1 MDDVI
6 EMTPPSV
13 LDGDRPVTN
22 YRDSMGTEAEN
33 ETERLRMALRESC
46 EYGMTLWR
54 ELDGMRQYLLESAPQ
69 RRNLVGEPRRL
80 GATPLGPDDD
90 EGWARWKSAFQ
101 SAMYALCGPSGDSG
115 LAAQEAA
122 LEVRDRRLDDVP
134 DPIIVPPPVHG
145 TVPPVPNPADYVV
158 VPIDEAARNDGEKD
172 DGEMDDGSDAPH
184 PDKHATSRPSY
195 RQFVAGTVFGLALR
209 ALLHRQ
215 GRHDRHRQQS

>member
-33 ETERLRMALRESC
+33 ETERLRVALRESC

-80 GATPLGPDDD
+80 GATPQGPDDD

-122 LEVRDRRLDDVP
+122 LEVRDRRLNDVP
-134 DPIIVPPPVHG
+134 DPIIVPPPVQG
-145 TVPPVPNPADYVV
+145 TLPPVPNPADYEGKT
-158 VPIDEAARNDGEKD
+158 DCKTDDSFDEKD
-172 DGEMDDGSDAPH
+172 DTDRPDDAPRSQE
-184 PDKHATSRPSY
+184 HATSRTSY

-209 ALLHRQ
+209 ALLR
-215 GRHDRHRQQS
+215 RHPH